1 MKHIFHGKCKY
12 NNCKA
17 GVYAD
22 GLCYKHFVINR
33 EKEKRSEREPE
44 SRKQRTIHKADMA
57 VNTVAVMFAAILWV
71 VCCAGAVKFGIFCY
85 RCILAD
91 VWKTVIIVAVI
102 IAALYLIMRLV
113 LIMFDRVKASK
124 YIFTAF
130 MIIFTVYVAC
140 NGEKIYVYCITV
152 IRTWAQAFAESMKG
166 ILF

>member
-130 MIIFTVYVAC
+130 MIIFTIYVAC

>member
-152 IRTWAQAFAESMKG
+152 IRTWALALAESMKG

>member
-22 GLCYKHFVINR
+22 GLCYKHFVMNC
-33 EKEKRSEREPE
+33 EKEKKNERGVKNG
-44 SRKQRTIHKADMA
+44 KQRAIHKADMA
-57 VNTVAVMFAAILWV
+57 VNTIAVIFAAILWV
-71 VCCAGAVKFGIFCY
+71 ICCAGVVEFGIFCY

-102 IAALYLIMRLV
+102 IAVLYLVMRLILV
-113 LIMFDRVKASK
+113 MFDKVKASK
-124 YIFTAF
+124 YIFTAL
-130 MIIFTVYVAC
+130 MIVFTVYVAC

>member
-113 LIMFDRVKASK
+113 LVMFDRVKASK